1 MTFQM
6 ARTVHVR
13 RAHGS
18 WTNVK
23 GAVASCAILCL
34 LLSLECSAQQAAPQP
49 RANVLAVVAEE
60 SFPAPFFAGPVP
72 RTTAIAD
79 DASLHDLCNVGNDVW
94 AVGDRGVIVRSHDGG
109 ITWQTAVLPIECS
122 LQSVCFL
129 TNQIGFVA
137 GARFD
142 HFARRYRGLLLKSRD
157 GGDSWQHV
165 AANRDV
171 VTTPRPSVR
180 DVRTGPDLPPLSYVR
195 FFDLENGVAIGPL
208 TAAGQSSVLRTDDGG
223 RTWKLL
229 HAEENRGQWTSGA
242 FLAPGDGIVVGS
254 GSAYGA
260 VVGEQLVTLARPLR
274 TFREVNGATLSR
286 DGHGW
291 LVGDGGFL
299 LQSRD
304 GGISWA
310 PPVGRLSGRL
320 NDVID
325 FASVDRNG
333 TNVCIVGSP
342 GSVVLHS
349 SDDGGSW
356 AFRRVSSPAP
366 LRQVRFIDATTAL
379 AVGAFGVI
387 HRSQDAG
394 LTWTP
399 VRNGDYRAALMCL
412 VTNPGDVSL
421 QMLASISGDQG
432 FRSVVVQPSA
442 RLASEHIDDQFAAR
456 EMRVATAQAGGNQF
470 VQDWMFARTQ
480 PLQELVRDEL
490 LKSWARQTDDRV
502 SELLPQRLAETIRIW
517 RPDVICVERT
527 ADVDE
532 IADVW
537 LQAIDVAM
545 NIASGRDQRGAILD
559 SVGLAPWEVSRVFRG
574 LTNQETSPLSFPGDA
589 LLPNLGTTAELISNH
604 CQRLAASVVIAS
616 HATGEP
622 GASSYAAHAHA
633 TTAAA
638 TSAHFFSGGMAAP
651 GSSSRR
657 SLTHASPE
665 ERRRLEQISQREKTQ
680 RAALTGHLT
689 QRMTP
694 LSLIAHLQT
703 LGADLPSSLAL
714 QQLQHLVDLYESE
727 DNLEGMV
734 AVLKELVNRFPQTP
748 ESARAAEQLFQ
759 FYSSEELRFLRRN
772 VSEERAG
779 GGIQPVDYRLPA
791 AAAGSVP
798 VVRSGTG
805 TLLWNPSGSDRRA
818 VDAQWNENAD
828 RALRVLRSLAPE
840 VVNSPRLLLRQAANV
855 RRRGEFGA
863 NSTLLAK
870 AAAGSDLFSL
880 LARAEQGA
888 VHGAVETTVPAI
900 NLPKARARPVLDGQ
914 LTEECWQDAIE
925 LHLAVANDG
934 SVVAPADCLVMLA
947 WDDDHVYVAGR
958 MEHCPGHS
966 NRMNHT
972 VDRFHDAKHG
982 TLDRVIIT
990 FDVDRDYT
998 TGFEFVIDESGQT
1011 SERCWT
1017 ARSWNPQWYVDAE
1030 ADEASWRFEMAIPQA
1045 ELQTTPLRAG
1055 SLWGVRIRRLAPGI
1069 MEQSLKD
1076 PEVENAVAHTAGHG
1090 LLRFIRNRK
1099 QSR

>member
-1 MTFQM
+1 M
-6 ARTVHVR
+6 ASSTHVGPTHEWW
-13 RAHGS
+13 A
-18 WTNVK
+18 NVK
-23 GAVASCAILCL
+23 RAVASCTVLCL
-34 LLSLECSAQQAAPQP
+34 LLNLECPAQQAGPSP
-49 RANVLAVVAEE
+49 RASVLTVVPEE
-60 SFPAPFFAGPVP
+60 NIPAPFFAGPVP
-72 RTTAIAD
+72 RTAAIAD
-79 DASLHDLCNVGNDVW
+79 DASLHDVCSVGTDVW
-94 AVGDRGVIVRSHDGG
+94 AVGDRGVIIRSDDGG
-109 ITWQTAVLPIECS
+109 ITWQTTILPFECS
-122 LQSVCFL
+122 LQTVCFL
-129 TNQIGFVA
+129 TNQVGYVA

-142 HFARRYRGLLLKSRD
+142 HFARRYHGLLLKTRD

-165 AANRDV
+165 A
-171 VTTPRPSVR
+171 TTGVAVATQGISVSG
-180 DVRTGPDLPPLSYVR
+180 VRAGSDLPPLSYIR
-195 FFDLENGVAIGPL
+195 FFDLENGVAIAPL
-208 TAAGQSSVLRTDDGG
+208 TSAGQSSVLRTDDGG
-223 RTWKLL
+223 QTWKSLQTDM
-229 HAEENRGQWTSGA
+229 RSGQWTSGA

-260 VVGEQLVTLARPLR
+260 VVGEQLVTLAQPVR
-274 TFREVNGATLSR
+274 TFRKVHGAALSR

-304 GGISWA
+304 RGISWV
-310 PPVGRLSGRL
+310 PPVGRLPSRL

-325 FASVDRNG
+325 FASVDRQG

-349 SDDGGSW
+349 SDDGRSW
-356 AFRRVSSPAP
+356 TFRRVSSGAP
-366 LRQVRFIDATTAL
+366 LRQVRFIDSTTVL

-394 LTWTP
+394 LTWAP
-399 VRNGDYRAALMCL
+399 VRNGDYRAAIMCL
-412 VTNPGDVSL
+412 VTNPEDVSL
-421 QMLASISGDQG
+421 RMLASISGDQG

-442 RLASEHIDDQFAAR
+442 RLASEHVDDEFAAR
-456 EMRVATAQAGGNQF
+456 EMRVATAQVGGNQF

-480 PLQELVRDEL
+480 PLQELVRHEL
-490 LKSWARQTDDRV
+490 LKTWAQQTDDRV

-517 RPDVICVERT
+517 RPDVICIERT

-545 NIASGRDQRGAILD
+545 NIASGRDQRGTILD
-559 SVGLAPWEVSRVFRG
+559 SVGLAPWEVSQVFRG
-574 LTNQETSPLSFPGDA
+574 LTNQETSSLSFAGDA
-589 LLPNLGTTAELISNH
+589 LLPNLGTTADLISNH
-604 CQRLAASVVIAS
+604 CQRLTPSVVIAPQ
-616 HATGEP
+616 ATGESVV
-622 GASSYAAHAHA
+622 SSYAAHSR
-633 TTAAA
+633 TAAA
-638 TSAHFFSGGMAAP
+638 AATPTHFFSGGMAAP
-651 GSSSRR
+651 GSASRR

-689 QRMTP
+689 QRTTP

-703 LGADLPSSLAL
+703 LGADLPNSLAL
-714 QQLQHLVDLYESE
+714 QQLQYLVDLYESE
-727 DNLEGMV
+727 DNLEGMI
-734 AVLKELVNRFPQTP
+734 AVLKELINRFPRTP
-748 ESARAAEQLFQ
+748 ESAVAAEQLFQ
-759 FYSSEELRFLRRN
+759 FYSSAELRFLRRS
-772 VSEERAG
+772 VSEESAG
-779 GGIQPVDYRLPA
+779 DGIQLVGYRLPA

-798 VVRSGTG
+798 IVRSGTG
-805 TLLWNPSGSDRRA
+805 TLLWNPSGSDRSA
-818 VDAQWNENAD
+818 VDVQWNRNAD
-828 RALRVLRSLAPE
+828 RALGVLRSLAPE
-840 VVNSPRLLLRQAANV
+840 VANSPRLLLRQAANV
-855 RRRGEFGA
+855 RRHGSFGA

-870 AAAGSDLFSL
+870 AAAGSDLYSL

-888 VHGAVETTVPAI
+888 VHGAAETTVPTI
-900 NLPKARARPVLDGQ
+900 NLPKVRAKPVLDGQ

-925 LHLAVANDG
+925 LHLAVSNADP
-934 SVVAPADCLVMLA
+934 VVASADCLIMLA

-966 NRMNHT
+966 NQMNHT

-982 TLDRVIIT
+982 TLDRVIIN

-998 TGFEFVIDESGQT
+998 TGFEFVVDESGQT

-1030 ADEASWRFEMAIPQA
+1030 ADETSWRFEIAIPQA

-1055 SLWGVRIRRLAPGI
+1055 NLWGLRIRRLVPGV

-1076 PEVENAVAHTAGHG
+1076 PETEDAEAHTNGHG

>member
-1 MTFQM
+1 M
-6 ARTVHVR
+6 ARIAHVR
-13 RAHGS
+13 TSHEWRTIIKGS
-18 WTNVK
+18 VSLCT
-23 GAVASCAILCL
+23 ALCL
-34 LLSLECSAQQAAPQP
+34 LLSLECPAQQAVPSP
-49 RANVLAVVAEE
+49 RASVLTIVAAEDL
-60 SFPAPFFAGPVP
+60 PAAFFAGPVP
-72 RTTAIAD
+72 RTAAIAD
-79 DASLHDLCNVGNDVW
+79 DASLNDVCSVGRDVW

-109 ITWQTAVLPIECS
+109 NTWQTAVLPFECS

-129 TNQIGFVA
+129 TNQIGYVA

-142 HFARRYRGLLLKSRD
+142 HFARRYHGVLLKTRD
-157 GGDSWQHV
+157 GGDTWQHV
-165 AANRDV
+165 ASTGAA
-171 VTTPRPSVR
+171 VTTPGVSISGVHA
-180 DVRTGPDLPPLSYVR
+180 GSDLPPLSYVR
-195 FFDLENGVAIGPL
+195 FFDMENGVAIGRL
-208 TAAGQSSVLRTDDGG
+208 TVAGQSSVLRTDDGG
-223 RTWKLL
+223 RTWRSLKT
-229 HAEENRGQWTSGA
+229 EEPSGRWTAGA
-242 FLAPGDGIVVGS
+242 FLTPGDGIVVGS

-304 GGISWA
+304 GGISWVL
-310 PPVGRLSGRL
+310 PVGRLPTRL
-320 NDVID
+320 NDVVD
-325 FASVDRNG
+325 FSSVDRNG
-333 TNVCIVGSP
+333 TNVCIAGSP

-349 SDDGGSW
+349 NDDGRSW
-356 AFRRVSSPAP
+356 TFRRVSSAAP
-366 LRQVRFIDATTAL
+366 IRQVRFIDTTTVL

-394 LTWTP
+394 LTWAP
-399 VRNGDYRAALMCL
+399 VRNGDYRAAIMCL
-412 VTNPGDVSL
+412 VTNPEDVSL
-421 QMLASISGDQG
+421 RMLASISGDQG

-442 RLASEHIDDQFAAR
+442 RLASENIDDQLAAR
-456 EMRVATAQAGGNQF
+456 EMQVATAQVGGNQF

-490 LKSWARQTDDRV
+490 LKSWAGQTDDRV

-517 RPDVICVERT
+517 RPDVICIERS

-559 SVGLAPWEVSRVFRG
+559 SVGLAPWQVTRVFRG
-574 LTNQETSPLSFPGDA
+574 LTNKETSPLSFPGDT
-589 LLPNLGTTAELISNH
+589 LLPNLGTTADLISNH
-604 CQRLAASVVIAS
+604 CQRLTPSVAIAA
-616 HATGEP
+616 ATAGEP
-622 GASSYAAHAHA
+622 VASSYAAHSHA
-633 TTAAA
+633 STAAA
-638 TSAHFFSGGMAAP
+638 TPTHFFPGGMAAP
-651 GSSSRR
+651 GSASRR
-657 SLTHASPE
+657 SLTHVSPE

-680 RAALTGHLT
+680 RAALTGHLS
-689 QRMTP
+689 QRTTP

-703 LGADLPSSLAL
+703 LGDDLPNSLAL
-714 QQLQHLVDLYESE
+714 QQLQHLVDLYKSE
-727 DNLEGMV
+727 DNLEGMI
-734 AVLKELVNRFPQTP
+734 AVLKELINRFPRTP
-748 ESARAAEQLFQ
+748 ESALAAEQLFQ

-772 VSEERAG
+772 VSEEYAG
-779 GGIQPVDYRLPA
+779 DGIQPVGYRLPA
-791 AAAGSVP
+791 AAAGSIP
-798 VVRSGTG
+798 IVRSGTG

-818 VDAQWNENAD
+818 VDVQWNENAD

-840 VVNSPRLLLRQAANV
+840 VANSPQLLLRQAANV
-855 RRRGEFGA
+855 RRGGEFGA

-870 AAAGSDLFSL
+870 AAGGSDLFAL

-888 VHGAVETTVPAI
+888 VHGAAETTVPTI
-900 NLPKARARPVLDGQ
+900 NLPKARAKPVLDGQ
-914 LTEECWQDAIE
+914 LTEQCWQDAIE
-925 LHLAVANDG
+925 LHLAVSNDG
-934 SVVAPADCLVMLA
+934 SVVTTADCLIMLA

-966 NRMNHT
+966 NQMNHT

-982 TLDRVIIT
+982 TLDRVNIT

-1017 ARSWNPQWYVDAE
+1017 AGNWNPQWFVDAE
-1030 ADEASWRFEMAIPQA
+1030 ADETSWRFEMAIPQA
-1045 ELQTTPLRAG
+1045 ELQTTPLRPG
-1055 SLWGVRIRRLAPGI
+1055 SLWGIRIRRLAPGVI
-1069 MEQSLKD
+1069 EQTLKD
-1076 PEVENAVAHTAGHG
+1076 PETENAVAHTNGHG